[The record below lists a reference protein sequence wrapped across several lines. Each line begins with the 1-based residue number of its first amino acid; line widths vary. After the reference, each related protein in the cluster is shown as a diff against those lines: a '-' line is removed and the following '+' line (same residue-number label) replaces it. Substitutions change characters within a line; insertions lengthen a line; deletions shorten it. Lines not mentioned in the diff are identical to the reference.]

1 MTDHALRQARFDPYA
16 ILHALEREHAF
27 YILVGGLARVLEGS
41 GEITRG
47 VDLAPSLR
55 PDSLRRLETALV
67 SLDARPVDGGP
78 LSLDSLAETP
88 LLALA
93 SEHGEIKLVPEPEGT
108 RGYEDLRRAAR
119 TEPIGE
125 GLRIPVA
132 SPGDLVR
139 MLSALGREP
148 DILKIETMQRV
159 VELDR
164 GRSIEL

>member
-1 MTDHALRQARFDPYA
+1 MTDHARRQARFDPYA

-78 LSLDSLAETP
+78 RPLDGRDVGLDTRSALSGTP
-88 LLALA
+88 TLHALALA
-93 SEHGEIKLVPEPEGT
+93 AF
-108 RGYEDLRRAAR
+108 RDA
-119 TEPIGE
+119 
-125 GLRIPVA
+125 
-132 SPGDLVR
+132 
-139 MLSALGREP
+139 
-148 DILKIETMQRV
+148 
-159 VELDR
+159 
-164 GRSIEL
+164 